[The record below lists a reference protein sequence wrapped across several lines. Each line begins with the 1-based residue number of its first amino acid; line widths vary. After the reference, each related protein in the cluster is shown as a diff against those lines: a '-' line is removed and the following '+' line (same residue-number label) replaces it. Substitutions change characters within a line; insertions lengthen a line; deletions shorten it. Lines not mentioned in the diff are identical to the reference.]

1 MARYYSIQGNNLYV
15 YATMGDSLIDL
26 NTIPEGLGLFSAEVP
41 WRLTPWAAVTE
52 EAPEEGLR
60 VAEILLRAEG
70 YKRSTID
77 KGVLDEYFLI
87 GDASLLPIVEPTEA
101 EEVVPM
107 HQWAL
112 DNGQSAQAKP
122 RLRRPSMRRRLP
134 KPTPL
139 QRTSRD

>member
-41 WRLTPWAAVTE
+41 WRLTPWVVVTE

-60 VAEILLRAEG
+60 VAEILLKAEG
-70 YKRSTID
+70 YKRSSID
-77 KGVLDEYFLI
+77 KSALEEYFLR
-87 GDASLLPIVEPTEA
+87 GDVSILPQAEPTET

-112 DNGQSAQAKP
+112 DNRPSAQAKP
-122 RLRRPSMRRRLP
+122 RLRRPSRGRRLP
-134 KPTPL
+134 KPAPL
-139 QRTSRD
+139 QRTNRD